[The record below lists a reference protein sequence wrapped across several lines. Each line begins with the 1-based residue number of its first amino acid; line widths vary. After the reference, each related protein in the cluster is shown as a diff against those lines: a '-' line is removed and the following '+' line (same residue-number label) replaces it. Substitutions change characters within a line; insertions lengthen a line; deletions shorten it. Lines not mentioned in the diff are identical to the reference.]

1 MNLIER
7 IGDLLDRIA
16 AYNPLAVVVE
26 LALIWGVVFA
36 IARFVQGTR
45 AAGALRG
52 ILVILILLVMAAL
65 ALRTLGIGDQFAR
78 LTFLSDRMFAVV
90 AIALVVIF
98 QPELRRGLI
107 RLGEAPFFRTTPGEI
122 AETVD
127 AVAQACEYLGR
138 NRFGALIVFERQVG
152 LSGLV
157 EGGTRLD
164 AACSARLL
172 QTIFFPG
179 SALHDL
185 AVVIRGNV
193 VHAASVQLP
202 LAEPEEMPD
211 PALGSRH
218 RAAVGVTGE
227 SDALA
232 VVVSEESGNLRIA
245 ERGKLGVR
253 LTPDE
258 LRRELREK
266 LEVSPPTRARTA
278 GDEEA
283 RRITIPD
290 SGSDRPDSGV
300 PVAGKARGETGS
312 AKGESKGSSSRRAR
326 RDQGAER
333 R

>member
-1 MNLIER
+1 VNLIDR
-7 IGDLLDRIA
+7 IRDLLERVG

-26 LALIWGVVFA
+26 LAVIWGVVYA

-52 ILVILILLVMAAL
+52 ILVILILLVLAAL
-65 ALRTLGIGDQFAR
+65 SLRVLGVGAQFTR
-78 LTFLSDRMFAVV
+78 LSYLSDRMLAVV
-90 AIALVVIF
+90 AIAMVVIF

-127 AVAQACEYLGR
+127 AVAQACDYLAK
-138 NRFGALIVFERQVG
+138 NRFGALVVFERQVG

-164 AACSARLL
+164 AACTARLL

-202 LAEPEEMPD
+202 LADPEDMPD

-218 RAAVGVTGE
+218 RAAVGVTSE
-227 SDALA
+227 SDAIA
-232 VVVSEESGNLRIA
+232 VVVSEETGRVRIA
-245 ERGKLGVR
+245 ERGRLGAR
-253 LTPDE
+253 MTPDE
-258 LRRELREK
+258 LRRELRER
-266 LEVSPPTRARTA
+266 LEVAPPSRARTA
-278 GDEEA
+278 GDSEA
-283 RRITIPD
+283 DRITIPD
-290 SGSDRPDSGV
+290 SEPKKSEGEPA
-300 PVAGKARGETGS
+300 AGRRVKGS
-312 AKGESKGSSSRRAR
+312 AETKGSGGPSKPDPRRRAAE
-326 RDQGAER
+326 GAPSE
-333 R
+333 